1 MISSVV
7 LVAFS
12 LKRILVLFSWLLAI
26 LHCDLVR
33 STYMTVHALF
43 LLIGVST
50 PLGGMPSSRMLT
62 SVATVNMAG
71 GIPLQQAGG
80 GVASVTQSSL
90 VPRLPISSLANQ
102 NATGTGQNDNG
113 GSLSV
118 ILSSSSQPIPAR
130 LARRIVAGEFI
141 EMRELLCDNIAL
153 HDQLESIHGS
163 LQTVAT
169 PGALRA
175 RMREVPSLSSWVYCF
190 AAYVAVR
197 STDPLVRDM
206 LAYMRLVV
214 RESLRHGGGG
224 WQEYDRNFRRLA
236 AIDPS
241 LRWNSLLPDLQAS
254 TILGQRGG
262 GGVFCSLCRGVDHT
276 SAQCALTYMQQPVI
290 GAPGQDASNRPQ
302 EGRWRSQRPLA
313 RVCTSWNRGSCA
325 YPGSCTFRHV
335 CISCRLPHR
344 AKDCPDTPADSPWK
358 RFPRAA
364 PNAPSSSS
372 SGNSSRGQ

>member
-1 MISSVV
+1 M
-7 LVAFS
+7 ACPYMPYS
-12 LKRILVLFSWLLAI
+12 LFV
-26 LHCDLVR
+26 
-33 STYMTVHALF
+33 
-43 LLIGVST
+43 GVSS
-50 PLGGMPSSRMLT
+50 PLGGMPSSCMLT
-62 SVATVNMAG
+62 SVATVGVAG
-71 GIPLQQAGG
+71 GLSLQQAGG
-80 GVASVTQSSL
+80 DVTSVTQSSS
-90 VPRLPISSLANQ
+90 VPRASVPTPISQ
-102 NATGTGQNDNG
+102 IATCAGQSGIG

-130 LARRIVAGEFI
+130 LTRRIMAGEFV

-163 LQTVAT
+163 LQTMAT

-190 AAYVAVR
+190 AAYIAVR
-197 STDPLVRDM
+197 TTDPLVRDM
-206 LAYMRLVV
+206 LAYMRIIV

-236 AIDPS
+236 AIDTN

-290 GAPGQDASNRPQ
+290 GASNQDASSRPL
-302 EGRWRSQRPLA
+302 EARGRSQRQLA
-313 RVCTSWNRGSCA
+313 RICTSWNKGSCA

-335 CISCRLPHR
+335 CVTCRLPHR
-344 AKDCPDTPADSPWK
+344 VKDCPDTPADSPWK
-358 RFPRAA
+358 RNTRAA
-364 PNAPSSSS
+364 PNASSS
-372 SGNSSRGQ
+372 SGNSGRGQ